1 MKRLKM
7 LTSRLI
13 VLLIEPIILENI
25 SGNNFVKIDHSNEK
39 KNMIKSYKHSFADD
53 LCFIL

>member
-1 MKRLKM
+1 M

-13 VLLIEPIILENI
+13 VLLIEPTILENI